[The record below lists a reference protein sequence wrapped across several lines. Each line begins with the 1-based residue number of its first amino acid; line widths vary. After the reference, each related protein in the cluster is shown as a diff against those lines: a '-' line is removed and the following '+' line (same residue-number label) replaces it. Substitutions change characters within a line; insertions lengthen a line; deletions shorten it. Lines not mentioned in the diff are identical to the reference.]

1 MTRLYRDD
9 GTHCPVTVLSLDGCQ
24 VVGRRTAGRD
34 GYDAVRVGAG
44 AVRPKGVARPQRVEA
59 EKAGVEP
66 RLRVREFRVS
76 PENLVDDGRR
86 FRAGHFVAGQFV
98 DAAGITI
105 GKGFAGAMKRHNFG
119 GLRASHGVSVS
130 HRSHGSTGNSQDPG
144 KVFRGKKMAG
154 HMGDRRRTV
163 QNLEVVSTDDERG
176 VILVKGGVPGA
187 RGSWIELRD
196 ATKRALPAGVPFPAG
211 LEGDAAPAGDAPEA
225 KDAAPEKDAPE
236 AEAAAAK
243 DAAPEAKDDAPEK
256 KEKKGKD
263 APEAKAAGDAQET
276 KDAAPEAKG
285 DAPEPEA
292 DGASGPEKKD

>member
-9 GTHCPVTVLSLDGCQ
+9 GSHCPVTVLSLEGCE
-24 VVGRRTAGRD
+24 VVGQRTAGRD

-44 AVRPKGVARPQRVEA
+44 AARPERVARPQRAEA
-59 EKAGVEP
+59 EKAGVAP
-66 RLRVREFRVS
+66 KRRIREFRVS
-76 PENLVDDGRR
+76 PENLVGVGGR

-98 DAAGITI
+98 DASGVSI

-154 HMGDRRRTV
+154 HMGSRRRTV

-176 VILVKGGVPGA
+176 VILVKGGIPGA

-196 ATKRALPAGVPFPAG
+196 ATKRALPPGVPFPAG
-211 LEGDAAPAGDAPEA
+211 IEGGGGGAPADGAPEA
-225 KDAAPEKDAPE
+225 DPEPDP
-236 AEAAAAK
+236 
-243 DAAPEAKDDAPEK
+243 
-256 KEKKGKD
+256 
-263 APEAKAAGDAQET
+263 KAA
-276 KDAAPEAKG
+276 
-285 DAPEPEA
+285 A
-292 DGASGPEKKD
+292 DGAPGAGPEKA